1 MSSKLSDQKIRVR
14 MAPSP
19 TGEYHIG
26 HIRTVLYNYA
36 FAKKLGGKFIIRI
49 EDTDRTRYVEGAV
62 ERILQVIKDYNLGW
76 DEGPDKEG
84 PFGPYTQSE
93 RLPIYKQYSEDLV
106 KKGNA
111 YYCFCTEE
119 RLTAMR
125 EEQKTRGVASTK
137 YDRHCLHLSEEEI
150 QKNLDNKVPHVIRLQ
165 IPDDRVITFT
175 DIVFGK
181 ISVHSKELDDQ
192 ILIKSDGFPTYHFAV
207 VVDDHLMEITHVMRG
222 NDWLPS
228 TPKHVLLYEAFGWEM
243 PVHIHL
249 PNLKELGGTKKLSKR
264 FGAVFAREFL
274 DEGYLPEA
282 LLNFLMFLGWNP
294 GGEKEIFSLE
304 EFIEAFD
311 IQKIHKTDLVAF
323 DRAKLTWI
331 NGQYMRDLPL
341 ETITK
346 YLIKY
351 KPAGV
356 SEDKF
361 TSIVKLSRER
371 IKKLSEFES
380 FTRFFYTKPPINK
393 EIATPK
399 NIEHLSAAKETI
411 SDLQS
416 FTNESITES
425 LMAVVANNN
434 FKTGEFFMDLRV
446 AVAGSKISPPINES
460 MVILGKEE
468 SLSRIESFLAEK

>member
-1 MSSKLSDQKIRVR
+1 
-14 MAPSP
+14 
-19 TGEYHIG
+19 
-26 HIRTVLYNYA
+26 
-36 FAKKLGGKFIIRI
+36 
-49 EDTDRTRYVEGAV
+49 
-62 ERILQVIKDYNLGW
+62 
-76 DEGPDKEG
+76 
-84 PFGPYTQSE
+84 
-93 RLPIYKQYSEDLV
+93 
-106 KKGNA
+106 
-111 YYCFCTEE
+111 
-119 RLTAMR
+119 MR